1 MLFPALEREELLP
14 LPLLLD
20 SGQRCLD
27 PPPESMGAFGRL
39 FAFLHA
45 FAHPAPAAAEAL
57 RRQCGG
63 GTAEL
68 WLQCGGG
75 GVRLWL
81 STLARVFEDETV
93 GLVQSIEWMESE
105 DAALAA
111 VLASLWRLALETPRD
126 SVVEKPALHSALR
139 SALAQPR
146 GAGRVEEA
154 AALRLLRDA
163 RGQAAEE
170 RAQAAARPPKQRP
183 NDLCRCG
190 SGKKHKKCCMN
201 KRSV

>member
-1 MLFPALEREELLP
+1 M
-14 LPLLLD
+14 
-20 SGQRCLD
+20 
-27 PPPESMGAFGRL
+27 
-39 FAFLHA
+39 
-45 FAHPAPAAAEAL
+45 
-57 RRQCGG
+57 
-63 GTAEL
+63 
-68 WLQCGGG
+68 LQCKHL
-75 GVRLWL
+75 VRP
-81 STLARVFEDETV
+81 TCRV
-93 GLVQSIEWMESE
+93 Q
-105 DAALAA
+105 LAA

-126 SVVEKPALHSALR
+126 SVVEKPALHAALR

-190 SGKKHKKCCMN
+190 SGKKHKKCCMK
-201 KRSV
+201 KRGV